1 MDSLSAR
8 CYRTKMEAT
17 MKNTF
22 CIISAALL
30 FAAFLAMNLF
40 LPYAVLI
47 FGLFVSLGF
56 ACRLIKRRTRG
67 AECPL
72 GVC

>member
-1 MDSLSAR
+1 
-8 CYRTKMEAT
+8 
-17 MKNTF
+17 MKSSF
-22 CIISAALL
+22 CIISAILL

-56 ACRLIKRRTRG
+56 ACRLFKRRSGT